1 MGYCT
6 NCGNQLTGARF
17 CTNCGAETDL
27 VRVGYAS
34 FEDMLAEQ
42 QPAPEPVRPRQHTW
56 VVVAAAV
63 ASVVLVACAVA
74 IVVLIRGDGTG
85 TAKPPDDTSQVT
97 KSEQDQNSVAHVR
110 KTVASTRSATVV
122 ATPNLSPTSAAAPTP
137 TATVIPTP
145 TVTVTAAPTPAV
157 AVTAVAPV
165 GPSAQAR
172 TQMDQAYAASRTA
185 FAADGRWAA
194 QLASKWVG
202 IVDPNQVAADGS
214 HTFGAVDIWREYSQ
228 ARDRFGPE
236 VLLLQSTDMG
246 KQLSFPGKPDSEP
259 MWLTVYYGSF
269 ADRASATQWCHQTFP
284 SMAADQVVNFCF
296 AKQAVPPYTP

>member
-27 VRVGYAS
+27 GRVGYAS

-74 IVVLIRGDGTG
+74 
-85 TAKPPDDTSQVT
+85 
-97 KSEQDQNSVAHVR
+97 
-110 KTVASTRSATVV
+110 STRSATVV

-137 TATVIPTP
+137 TATVIPPP
-145 TVTVTAAPTPAV
+145 TVTVTA
-157 AVTAVAPV
+157 VAPV
-165 GPSAQAR
+165 DPSAQAR

-185 FAADGRWAA
+185 FAADGRWVA

-236 VLLLQSTDMG
+236 VLLHQSTDMG
-246 KQLSFPGKPDSEP
+246 KQLSFPGKPDNEP

-269 ADRASATQWCHQTFP
+269 ADRASATQWCRQAFP